1 MRSKQLPTQP
11 SPPSFLWDWT
21 YVPLHPGCLLSGSTI
36 LSALIICLPTCS
48 HFIIWRI
55 SNNFLWW
62 HLEWYALLV
71 SVDAKGPFSHGPCY
85 CHILEDGGLT
95 LLSWQTMCPELK
107 RWHHLFLVYCERQA
121 TVACLPSHLL
131 PASLLLF
138 FLFLAM
144 ELSLG
149 EEKDT
154 INYFKS
160 AKQERCMKAF
170 TTDKGSKNTIGKPLY
185 LETLLLMKKML
196 KHASG
201 ITVVLLRAS
210 YSAVTRINE
219 SEFTKTC

>member
-1 MRSKQLPTQP
+1 MCLTYFVFSSLTFGFWEKKTAVRYLIQRDIIVCLMNCTTLFLSRKEDSLWEVNSFPLSHP
-11 SPPSFLWDWT
+11 SPSSLWDWT

-71 SVDAKGPFSHGPCY
+71 SVDAKGPFSHSLCY

-95 LLSWQTMCPELK
+95 LLSWQTMCPELR

-160 AKQERCMKAF
+160 AKQERC
-170 TTDKGSKNTIGKPLY
+170 
-185 LETLLLMKKML
+185 
-196 KHASG
+196 
-201 ITVVLLRAS
+201 
-210 YSAVTRINE
+210 
-219 SEFTKTC
+219 

>member
-1 MRSKQLPTQP
+1 MCLTYFVFSSLTFGFWEKKKPAVRYLIQRDIIVCLMNCTTLFLSRKEDSLWEVNSFPLSHP
-11 SPPSFLWDWT
+11 SPSSLWDWT

-71 SVDAKGPFSHGPCY
+71 SVDAKGPFSHSLCY

-95 LLSWQTMCPELK
+95 LLSWQTMCPELR

-160 AKQERCMKAF
+160 AKQERC
-170 TTDKGSKNTIGKPLY
+170 
-185 LETLLLMKKML
+185 
-196 KHASG
+196 
-201 ITVVLLRAS
+201 
-210 YSAVTRINE
+210 
-219 SEFTKTC
+219 